1 MNPACLELKI
11 FLPYQILAEVTDLR
25 RIVAE
30 TTEGSLGLL
39 PHRLDCVAI
48 LKPGILTYQ
57 GGGADVYVA
66 VDEGVLVKRGLNV
79 SVSVRDA
86 VVGSGLEQLRAE
98 VDKKFL
104 HLDDQEKEMRS
115 ALAKIE
121 RGFVRR
127 FQKIR
132 HER

>member
-1 MNPACLELKI
+1 MDLKI
-11 FLPYQILAEVTDLR
+11 LLPDQVLTEVHAVR

-48 LKPGILTYQ
+48 LTPGILTYQ
-57 GGGADVYVA
+57 GEGPDVYLA
-66 VDEGVLVKRGLNV
+66 IDSGVLVKTGSEV
-79 SVSVRDA
+79 SISVRNA
-86 VVGSGLEQLRAE
+86 VIGSGLAELRAE
-98 VDKKFL
+98 VEKNFL
-104 HLDDQEKEMRS
+104 HLDEQERQART

-127 FQKIR
+127 FREIQ